1 MHKEGGTMK
10 RIQGKNI
17 VGYMTI
23 YVKGKNPEAFFQM
36 CAAANIPVWD
46 IKKQK
51 KTACSG
57 HIYLHHFKKVKAIA
71 QNSHYDV
78 KIKDQKGSIIQL
90 MKLWKRKEVILSI
103 ILCSVIIFFLSNIIW
118 KVEIEGVS
126 TDVEKKLNNTLRAVG
141 LYEGGWI
148 FSLDTLDIVQQQ
160 VLNDVPELL
169 YIGIEKK
176 GTTYTVDAVEK
187 LEVKEE
193 NPLPNQHLVATKNGI
208 IEKMFIKKG
217 SPTVNINDYVKQ
229 GDLLV
234 SGVIEDEETDDKE
247 EDEEDKENGT
257 DGKITSAEGKVYA
270 NTWYEV
276 TVTSSLYHYEEKLS
290 GDNMNKY
297 SLHLF
302 NKEIPIWGFKKVPFE
317 HTFEEKE
324 KKPIYLLKWKIPLSI
339 TKKTIYDKE
348 SFTQIRSEEEAKE
361 IAIEQVKNDLH
372 IKLGSDVEILKY
384 YVLHESVDNGK
395 VKLNLYVSVLENI
408 AKGKPIQ

>member
-1 MHKEGGTMK
+1 MK

-23 YVKGKNPEAFFQM
+23 YVNGKNREALFQL
-36 CAAANIPVWD
+36 CAAAIIPVWD
-46 IKKQK
+46 FKKQQQ
-51 KTACSG
+51 TACSG

-176 GTTYTVDAVEK
+176 RD
-187 LEVKEE
+187 
-193 NPLPNQHLVATKNGI
+193 
-208 IEKMFIKKG
+208 
-217 SPTVNINDYVKQ
+217 
-229 GDLLV
+229 
-234 SGVIEDEETDDKE
+234 
-247 EDEEDKENGT
+247 
-257 DGKITSAEGKVYA
+257 
-270 NTWYEV
+270 
-276 TVTSSLYHYEEKLS
+276 
-290 GDNMNKY
+290 
-297 SLHLF
+297 
-302 NKEIPIWGFKKVPFE
+302 
-317 HTFEEKE
+317 
-324 KKPIYLLKWKIPLSI
+324 
-339 TKKTIYDKE
+339 
-348 SFTQIRSEEEAKE
+348 
-361 IAIEQVKNDLH
+361 
-372 IKLGSDVEILKY
+372 
-384 YVLHESVDNGK
+384 
-395 VKLNLYVSVLENI
+395 NLYSGCRRKIGSERRESATEPAFSSN
-408 AKGKPIQ
+408 